1 MKGVATMRKTV
12 FATLTGATL
21 ISAAALF
28 AQEKAGLPKEADRL
42 AIALDSAKQLLLFIE
57 TNNDGKISKQQ
68 WMDFMSAEFDRLDR
82 EHRGEIDPHKLMESK
97 EQAWPRRPSDQGK

>member
-1 MKGVATMRKTV
+1 MKGVASMRKTV
-12 FATLTGATL
+12 FAALIGATL
-21 ISAAALF
+21 ISTGASF

-57 TNNDGKISKQQ
+57 TNKDGKISKQQ

-82 EHRGEIDPHKLMESK
+82 EHRGEIDPRRLLESK
-97 EQAWPRRPSDQGK
+97 EQTWPRRSSDQGK